1 MMGMRAQVV
10 IPVLVSIL
18 ILSILVFNPP
28 NYAHALDTDFLFK
41 FGQLGTGDG
50 QFAFPSGV
58 AVDPSSGNIVVADR
72 VNHRIQ
78 VFDSS
83 GSFLTKFGSFGS
95 GDGQFSAPL
104 GVAVDPSSGNIVV
117 ADENNH
123 RIQVFDSSG
132 SFLTKFGSLG
142 SGNGQFSLS
151 SPVGVAVD
159 PSSGNIVVAD
169 FNNHRIQ
176 VFDSSG
182 SFLTKFGSLGS
193 GDGQFNLPL
202 GVTVDPS
209 SGNILV
215 ADRNNNRIQVF
226 GTLSIQ
232 DQINQINGLENVSN
246 NVKISLVAPLNQAI
260 TLLEDGMP
268 QNDVSVCG
276 KITAFLSVVDAKE
289 GTMELTSVQAS
300 ELRATAQSIE
310 NSLGC

>member
-1 MMGMRAQVV
+1 M
-10 IPVLVSIL
+10 
-18 ILSILVFNPP
+18 
-28 NYAHALDTDFLFK
+28 
-41 FGQLGTGDG
+41 
-50 QFAFPSGV
+50 
-58 AVDPSSGNIVVADR
+58 
-72 VNHRIQ
+72 
-78 VFDSS
+78 
-83 GSFLTKFGSFGS
+83 
-95 GDGQFSAPL
+95 
-104 GVAVDPSSGNIVV
+104 
-117 ADENNH
+117 
-123 RIQVFDSSG
+123 
-132 SFLTKFGSLG
+132 
-142 SGNGQFSLS
+142 
-151 SPVGVAVD
+151 
-159 PSSGNIVVAD
+159 
-169 FNNHRIQ
+169 
-176 VFDSSG
+176 
-182 SFLTKFGSLGS
+182 TKFGSLGS